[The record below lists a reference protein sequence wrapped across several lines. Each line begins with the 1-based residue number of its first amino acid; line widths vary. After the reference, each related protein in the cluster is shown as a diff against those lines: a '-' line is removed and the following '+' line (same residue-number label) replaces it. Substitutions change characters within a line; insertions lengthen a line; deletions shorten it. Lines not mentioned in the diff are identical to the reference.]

1 MMGLDLL
8 ADVFNRVRKKR
19 KDLVFLSI
27 KSLTLGM
34 DPPEMGIE
42 AQCKNRIE
50 SYFLTLHKRHT
61 PSWLARSRCP
71 GSSPCTLDSN
81 FPEDELDSTLSRELP
96 LRRREQR
103 NHCHNQR
110 TSDTIRKTRSPRS
123 SLSRRMGY
131 TRRGR
136 DADRCHS
143 ISPPPLRWLLL
154 RTLCRLSSGCKA
166 RLAPRDQSS
175 EDLPVRGRTG
185 GEVRS
190 RQCST
195 ASSHPR
201 NFHR

>member
-1 MMGLDLL
+1 MGLDLL
-8 ADVFNRVRKKR
+8 ADVFNGVRKKR

-34 DPPEMGIE
+34 DPTEM
-42 AQCKNRIE
+42 RIYGQFKTQTK
-50 SYFLTLHKRHT
+50 SYFLTLHKRRT

-81 FPEDELDSTLSRELP
+81 FPEDELDSTLSRELH
-96 LRRREQR
+96 LRRREPL

-123 SLSRRMGY
+123 SPSRRTGY
-131 TRRGR
+131 TLRGR

-154 RTLCRLSSGCKA
+154 RTLCTLSSGCKA
-166 RLAPRDQSS
+166 RLAPRGQSS
-175 EDLPVRGRTG
+175 EDPPVRDRTG